1 MFWNRKK
8 EKLER
13 PSYSE
18 MRSMIGEEMK
28 EYYTQE
34 MLTNTIYSIVRR
46 LTKIEIQEL
55 VNEATNSDKII
66 DTLVE
71 RTLKKQL
78 FIGLPK

>member
-18 MRSMIGEEMK
+18 MRSMIGEEMR